1 MTRWHYTH
9 SHVAA
14 AAKSPARR
22 AHSSK
27 PAAAAAD
34 RQALWT
40 DGHRTVSLT
49 LLRMPRMRAVTIK
62 TEYKKVQKSMKCASI
77 IKKYNLVPVAER

>member
-49 LLRMPRMRAVTIK
+49 LLRMRAVTIK

-77 IKKYNLVPVAER
+77 IKQYNLVPVAER